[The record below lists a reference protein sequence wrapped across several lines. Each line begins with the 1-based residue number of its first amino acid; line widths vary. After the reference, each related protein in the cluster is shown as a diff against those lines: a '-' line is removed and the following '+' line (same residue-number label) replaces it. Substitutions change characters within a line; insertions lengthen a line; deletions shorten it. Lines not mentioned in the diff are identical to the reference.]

1 MTFPALE
8 VQEICDYICDFLHE
22 SPADLRAISLVSL
35 VFTSSAQHHLFHVM
49 DLTSGGWYT
58 SQATRAT
65 RMCRIL
71 HNSPHLIRFIRRL
84 SINFEQDGLVQLAQ
98 VHLTHVETI
107 VLGTSRTQCP
117 PKSALSLAAPLIAAP
132 SDLDSLCTLFHQ
144 RTSFFDQISL
154 DNVDVVDRTPA
165 ILIAEGSRTLQK
177 IMVKGFEIQQSRDS
191 GWLVHPLCPFDLS
204 TLIDISIW
212 CATSPGIITI
222 MDSARSSLHSLRIDA
237 RKATSDFALAEFPA
251 LRSLDIFSGFGGATH
266 VANLLASVSVGSTA
280 QLPLEHL
287 TIRVTFLGTL
297 DDESF
302 LRLDAAIAR
311 LRAPQLRNVHLLV
324 SKSGIPWRGVS
335 SARFVVMV
343 RGLRALFPH
352 SNARGCLALSY
363 IDGGGAKA
371 AHREVARL
379 QGTRFDIDSGDKRRS
394 FGIVASILMSFV
406 HSTIRP
412 PQGFHRSRCVD
423 KLVQSIYFS
432 PARDSISDV
441 NFLRP
446 LIPSAFR
453 GPLSALEKLSRLSI
467 FFCFWLL
474 KSQNLAYNQ
483 VAARHKARTWPCS
496 QKESK
501 TIELS
506 GVVDFPI
513 HISTHLFMGFPFPS
527 ADRVRVP
534 HTLASSHTSSHS
546 LTSSSGFS
554 STTAALDST
563 STAQRNWISS
573 PGAIPGLVIGGLVF
587 IIILGSFANRQRQ
600 RRTTTVFVEME
611 PPPPPPPP
619 MRNVNMTSSC
629 PYMCLRPR
637 PRNSGLP
644 GLGLEPELF
653 VSRVPP

>member
-58 SQATRAT
+58 SQTTRAT

-84 SINFEQDGLVQLAQ
+84 SINFEQDGLIQLAQ

-117 PKSALSLAAPLIAAP
+117 PKIALSLAAPLIAAP
-132 SDLDSLCTLFHQ
+132 SVRSIQLLSIVFQDLDSLCTLFHQ

-177 IMVKGFEIQQSRDS
+177 IMVKGFEIQQSRDP

-204 TLIDISIW
+204 TLTDIGIW

-237 RKATSDFALAEFPA
+237 RKATSDFALAEFLA

-363 IDGGGAKA
+363 ID
-371 AHREVARL
+371 
-379 QGTRFDIDSGDKRRS
+379 D
-394 FGIVASILMSFV
+394 
-406 HSTIRP
+406 
-412 PQGFHRSRCVD
+412 
-423 KLVQSIYFS
+423 
-432 PARDSISDV
+432 RD
-441 NFLRP
+441 
-446 LIPSAFR
+446 
-453 GPLSALEKLSRLSI
+453 
-467 FFCFWLL
+467 
-474 KSQNLAYNQ
+474 
-483 VAARHKARTWPCS
+483 
-496 QKESK
+496 
-501 TIELS
+501 
-506 GVVDFPI
+506 
-513 HISTHLFMGFPFPS
+513 
-527 ADRVRVP
+527 RVP
-534 HTLASSHTSSHS
+534 HTLAHPRIP
-546 LTSSSGFS
+546 LRIRSSGFG
-554 STTAALDST
+554 STTAAPDST

-587 IIILGSFANRQRQ
+587 LIILGSCTNRQRQ

-611 PPPPPPPP
+611 PPPPPPP
-619 MRNVNMTSSC
+619 MRSA
-629 PYMCLRPR
+629 
-637 PRNSGLP
+637 
-644 GLGLEPELF
+644 
-653 VSRVPP
+653 